1 MKHYIVYHR
10 DCLDGFVSAI
20 LVYTRALYLGTEN
33 IVMIPANYGEGP
45 VNAKSGDTVT
55 LVDFSYSSEVIGK
68 MLKYGANVVIAD
80 HHKTAIEDIAGNIE
94 KVVNNEEGQY
104 PLKGM
109 TFYATSS
116 MTAERYQYPLC
127 SGSLQDYLNSVPIVD
142 ICNCIDDDFSLFSRL
157 IFKDKKPGGKF
168 AGYLAYSDAEGK
180 TDISKRSAAGI
191 IYQKLRSIF
200 PGTSGNQ
207 FKFVLGNDVGQLV
220 ELAQS
225 HDLWLHDGDYTDK
238 AMQLSY
244 WFKHFKEE
252 TDDITKSL
260 QELPNLS
267 ADKLLRHSELSVAL
281 FELLRKNFLST
292 TLNEKLAI
300 GKEIL
305 DKDVFIIKEILKDTK
320 TVKLNDGICSDV
332 KVGYIHDERLK
343 KVGVSLTG
351 SIMVRDGGYDVAI
364 LSTPNHPEQSDIIY
378 SLRSNDKGSN
388 VDLTNITKHF
398 VSKGIA
404 STGGGHV
411 NAAGMKVKKELSFFE
426 IIS

>member
-45 VNAKSGDTVT
+45 VNVKSGDTVT
-55 LVDFSYSSEVIGK
+55 LVDFSYSSEVIDK

-80 HHKTAIEDIAGNIE
+80 HHKTAIEDIAGNI
-94 KVVNNEEGQY
+94 KKAINNEESQY
-104 PLKGM
+104 PFKGM
-109 TFYATSS
+109 TFDSDINIVADGN
-116 MTAERYQYPLC
+116 QYPL
-127 SGSLQDYLNSVPIVD
+127 SSNSLQDYLNCIPVVD
-142 ICNCIDDDFSLFSRL
+142 ICNCIDDDFSLFSDL
-157 IFKDKKPGGKF
+157 IFKDKNPCSKF
-168 AGYLAYSDAEGK
+168 AGYLAYSDANGK
-180 TDISKRSAAGI
+180 NNISKRSAAGI
-191 IYQKLRSIF
+191 VYQKLK
-200 PGTSGNQ
+200 GTISNKTENQ
-207 FKFVLGNDVGQLV
+207 LKFILGNDIGRLV

-320 TVKLNDGICSDV
+320 TVKLNDSICSDV

-364 LSTPNHPEQSDIIY
+364 LSTPNHPEESDIIY
-378 SLRSNDKGSN
+378 SLRSNGKGSN